1 MNNESKKAKLGLAIE
16 YGNEDSY
23 NSIDENDFQT
33 VRFISLREN
42 GISVEKLKS
51 NNKITKNNTKMSSNV
66 EDTDNENENKS
77 EYLNIQIT
85 ESNKHTNNN
94 DNNDNNV
101 FNCSDNNLIIHHRK
115 NKLIISSNLNM
126 NENNDNDKVNNSVNH
141 NIMKKNDI
149 YNDCDNGSINKK
161 SSFSPIKKRRK
172 LVLEEKQKSKGRRR
186 SIYATEHKEEA
197 KNEDKKIRKD
207 KNGTEIC
214 KKNKKKV
221 KISFDPHFVNVI
233 PIESFKKYNVIVGL
247 PKGEKYYNGRDDCQC
262 CSII

>member
-1 MNNESKKAKLGLAIE
+1 
-16 YGNEDSY
+16 
-23 NSIDENDFQT
+23 
-33 VRFISLREN
+33 
-42 GISVEKLKS
+42 
-51 NNKITKNNTKMSSNV
+51 MSSNV

-85 ESNKHTNNN
+85 ESNKHTN
-94 DNNDNNV
+94 DNNL

-115 NKLIISSNLNM
+115 NKIIISSNLNM

-141 NIMKKNDI
+141 IMKKDDI

-186 SIYATEHKEEA
+186 SIYAMEHKEEA

-221 KISFDPHFVNVI
+221 KISFDKQFVNII
-233 PIESFKKYNVIVGL
+233 PIESFKKYNVMVGL
-247 PKGEKYYNGRDDCQC
+247 PKGENYYNGRDDCQC

>member
-1 MNNESKKAKLGLAIE
+1 MNNESKKDKLRLAIE

-23 NSIDENDFQT
+23 NSIDDFQT
-33 VRFISLREN
+33 ARFISLREN
-42 GISVEKLKS
+42 GISVEKVKS
-51 NNKITKNNTKMSSNV
+51 NNKITKKNTKMSSNV

-94 DNNDNNV
+94 DNNDDNL

-115 NKLIISSNLNM
+115 NKIIISSNLNM

-141 NIMKKNDI
+141 IMKKDDI

-186 SIYATEHKEEA
+186 SIYAM
-197 KNEDKKIRKD
+197 
-207 KNGTEIC
+207 
-214 KKNKKKV
+214 
-221 KISFDPHFVNVI
+221 
-233 PIESFKKYNVIVGL
+233 
-247 PKGEKYYNGRDDCQC
+247 
-262 CSII
+262 